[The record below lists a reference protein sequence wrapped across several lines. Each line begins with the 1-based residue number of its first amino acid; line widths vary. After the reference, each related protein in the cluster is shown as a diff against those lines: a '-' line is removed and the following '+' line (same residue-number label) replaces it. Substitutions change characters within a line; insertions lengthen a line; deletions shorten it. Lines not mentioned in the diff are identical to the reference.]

1 MDQGDE
7 KADAEIQ
14 RGVNS
19 EDFVQSTFQEPGN
32 SKKSV
37 GNAATKKGDL
47 SMVLIL
53 VTVASCL
60 ISVQH
65 GYNLWVLYNTIGLL
79 PSFYNIT
86 RPEEADFQITLL
98 SITVTIFPL
107 GASFAT
113 IPAGWLLD
121 RFGRYRDKLET
132 CDLHELVW
140 QGICFCVG
148 PLYLGE
154 ISPRSLRGGIIMTY
168 HLFYFFGFLVAQI
181 LCLQDV
187 LGTGNGFPILIKLF
201 GVMPLLQL
209 PLLPFLPE
217 SPRYLLIQ
225 KKDEESS
232 RQALKK
238 LRNRNDVEDEIEE
251 LHQEDIVEKSEKN
264 MKPLKLLYSKKLRRQ
279 VIAIIVLM
287 IGQQFDGI
295 SVAYYYAERNL
306 RNINMGIYSSR
317 FAKIATT
324 TYICISIII
333 GIFVTDYKGRKFLL
347 LIGFGVSSFI
357 CVLLTMAMEL
367 QSVISDMGYF
377 SIILICIFLF
387 AHAIGPGPL
396 PTVLVVE
403 LFLQSSRSSATVIAQ
418 FLHWLLSLIIGLILL
433 YIEIHIGPYSLIF
446 FCPFGFAIFIYIF
459 KFIPETRN
467 RTFVDIRGK
476 VTSRNPR
483 RVHFKMPSPK

>member
-1 MDQGDE
+1 MDPGDE
-7 KADAEIQ
+7 KANAEIK
-14 RGVNS
+14 REVNS
-19 EDFVQSTFQEPGN
+19 VGSVQSTVQEARNREN
-32 SKKSV
+32 SKKDV
-37 GNAATKKGDL
+37 GIAATKKGEL
-47 SMVLIL
+47 SVVLIL

-65 GYNLWVLYNTIGLL
+65 GYNLWVLRNTIGLL
-79 PSFYNIT
+79 PSFYNMT
-86 RPEEADFQITLL
+86 RPGEADFQITLV
-98 SITVTIFPL
+98 SITMTMFPL

-113 IPAGWLLD
+113 IPAVSSLTSYSKE
-121 RFGRYRDKLET
+121 FGK
-132 CDLHELVW
+132 
-140 QGICFCVG
+140 GICFCVG

-154 ISPRSLRGGIIMTY
+154 ISPRSLRGGIIMTH
-168 HLFYFFGFLVAQI
+168 HLFYLFGFLVAQI
-181 LCLQDV
+181 LCLQEV
-187 LGTGNGFPILIKLF
+187 LGTGKGFPTLIKLF

-238 LRNRNDVEDEIEE
+238 LRNRNYVEDEIEE

-287 IGQQFDGI
+287 VGQQFDGNSVI
-295 SVAYYYAERNL
+295 LVAYY
-306 RNINMGIYSSR
+306 
-317 FAKIATT
+317 
-324 TYICISIII
+324 
-333 GIFVTDYKGRKFLL
+333 KGCRFLL

-357 CVLLTMAMEL
+357 CVLLTVAMEM
-367 QSVISDMGYF
+367 QSAVPEMRYFSVI
-377 SIILICIFLF
+377 LIYIFLF
-387 AHAIGPGPL
+387 AHVIGPGPL
-396 PTVLVVE
+396 PIVLVVE

-418 FLHWLLSLIIGLILL
+418 VLHWLLFFIVALILL

-467 RTFVDIRGK
+467 RTFVEIRGK
-476 VTSRNPR
+476 VTTRKPR
-483 RVHFKMPSPK
+483 RVHFKMQSSK

>member
-1 MDQGDE
+1 MDPGDE
-7 KADAEIQ
+7 KANAEIK
-14 RGVNS
+14 REVNS
-19 EDFVQSTFQEPGN
+19 VGSVQSTVQEARNREN
-32 SKKSV
+32 SKKDV
-37 GNAATKKGDL
+37 GIAATKKGEL
-47 SMVLIL
+47 SVVLIL

-65 GYNLWVLYNTIGLL
+65 GYNLWVLRNTIGMVQYIPYLTAPFHYL
-79 PSFYNIT
+79 SRKVALFIT
-86 RPEEADFQITLL
+86 NFSTIIFAVVMAFSL
-98 SITVTIFPL
+98 SIHSRGYIIFSRL
-107 GASFAT
+107 CSGIST
-113 IPAGWLLD
+113 
-121 RFGRYRDKLET
+121 
-132 CDLHELVW
+132 
-140 QGICFCVG
+140 GICFCVG

-154 ISPRSLRGGIIMTY
+154 ISPRSLRGGIIMTH
-168 HLFYFFGFLVAQI
+168 HLFYLFGFLVAQI
-181 LCLQDV
+181 LCLQEV
-187 LGTGNGFPILIKLF
+187 LGTGKGFPTLIKLF

-238 LRNRNDVEDEIEE
+238 LRNRNYVEDEIEE

-287 IGQQFDGI
+287 VGQQFDGNSVI
-295 SVAYYYAERNL
+295 LVAYY
-306 RNINMGIYSSR
+306 
-317 FAKIATT
+317 
-324 TYICISIII
+324 
-333 GIFVTDYKGRKFLL
+333 KGCRFLL

-357 CVLLTMAMEL
+357 CVLLTVAMEM
-367 QSVISDMGYF
+367 QSAVPEMRYFSVI
-377 SIILICIFLF
+377 LIYIFLF
-387 AHAIGPGPL
+387 AHVIGPGPL
-396 PTVLVVE
+396 PIVLVVE

-418 FLHWLLSLIIGLILL
+418 VLHWLLFFIVALILL

-467 RTFVDIRGK
+467 RTFVEIRGK
-476 VTSRNPR
+476 VTTRKPR
-483 RVHFKMPSPK
+483 RVHFKMQSSK